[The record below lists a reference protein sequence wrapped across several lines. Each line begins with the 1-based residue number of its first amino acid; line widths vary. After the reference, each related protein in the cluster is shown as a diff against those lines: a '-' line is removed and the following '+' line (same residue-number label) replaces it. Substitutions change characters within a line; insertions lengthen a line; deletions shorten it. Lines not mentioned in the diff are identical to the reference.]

1 MLFEAHV
8 LQVAKDIESPNE
20 YEDACHFDSKLGFAA
35 IADGVSNALFSGL
48 WARRLVRSLVEI
60 APGPSDLSAFTQWLA
75 PHREA
80 WLKEIDFPNLDSR
93 EKKKL
98 RDDGGAFCTLCWF
111 QLSFDASVEGTNQ
124 FAYSAHAIGDSCLF
138 LVREDHIQQSFPLA
152 RSEEFDLNPESVCS
166 VMNLNRDGSLAIHH
180 FSGTCG
186 SDDLLV
192 LCTDAVACWLL
203 RCHEQGTPIDWN
215 EFWGL
220 TDSDWTIRIEELRAS
235 YEINRDDGMKRDDST
250 LVLIRPRYRAESAEA
265 SELVASTNCDGVSI
279 IEPVRGSEPVAADD
293 ARDARQDELVGTAT
307 ASSALDLGSSITS
320 QTEPVEVVTTS
331 RSGAAVA
338 SGSISGQSASLAT
351 GWFSR
356 MATLLGG
363 GATQNSPLRS
373 ENDRPQD
380 DRP

>member
-1 MLFEAHV
+1 M
-8 LQVAKDIESPNE
+8 
-20 YEDACHFDSKLGFAA
+20 
-35 IADGVSNALFSGL
+35 
-48 WARRLVRSLVEI
+48 
-60 APGPSDLSAFTQWLA
+60 
-75 PHREA
+75 
-80 WLKEIDFPNLDSR
+80 
-93 EKKKL
+93 
-98 RDDGGAFCTLCWF
+98 CWF
-111 QLSFDASVEGTNQ
+111 QLSFDASAEGTNQ
-124 FAYSAHAIGDSCLF
+124 FAYSAHGIGDSCLF
-138 LVREDHIQQSFPLA
+138 LVREGHIQHSFPLA

-166 VMNLNRDGSLAIHH
+166 VMNLNRDGSLPIHH

-215 EFWGL
+215 AFWSM
-220 TDSDWTIRIEELRAS
+220 TDSDWTIRVEELRAS
-235 YEINRDDGMKRDDST
+235 YEINRNEGMKRDDST
-250 LVLIRPRYRAESAEA
+250 LVLIRPRYRTESAEA
-265 SELVASTNCDGVSI
+265 SELVASTNREGVSI

-293 ARDARQDELVGTAT
+293 ARDARQDELVGTTT

-320 QTEPVEVVTTS
+320 QTEPVEIVTTS

-338 SGSISGQSASLAT
+338 SDSISGQSASLAT

-356 MATLLGG
+356 MATLFGG
-363 GATQNSPLRS
+363 GATQKSPLRS